1 MAVGGSGGS
10 DGWQW
15 VAVVAAVMVVAVE
28 KVLAEVATV
37 VLVSVQEVVA
47 VFAAVMV
54 VAVPATLW

>member
-1 MAVGGSGGS
+1 MG
-10 DGWQW
+10 QNK
-15 VAVVAAVMVVAVE
+15 VAYRKSVVAAVMVVAVE
-28 KVLAEVATV
+28 EVLAEVATV